1 MSSLFV
7 AKEVTGG
14 VVVVFN
20 LDGVV
25 VDNGVHQPVVSFAS
39 EPLGHLA
46 LVAALALEAVLV
58 GFLLIVVT
66 ADLSKLG
73 IVEALDE
80 HLFVVWVF
88 VDSVLEVL
96 LDGEV
101 VLVLVRMWS
110 MVLDCLTS
118 CLMLLELN

>member
-46 LVAALALEAVLV
+46 LVTALALEAVLV

-66 ADLSKLG
+66 ADLS
-73 IVEALDE
+73 
-80 HLFVVWVF
+80 
-88 VDSVLEVL
+88 
-96 LDGEV
+96 
-101 VLVLVRMWS
+101 
-110 MVLDCLTS
+110 
-118 CLMLLELN
+118 